1 VAACKKMAQI
11 TYIEFND
18 KAHTV
23 EVNSGMSVMEGAVRN
38 NIPGIDA
45 ECGGD
50 CSCGTCQVYVDEA
63 WTGKTGL
70 RNDTEASILEFT
82 DAFKSNSRLSCQ
94 IRVTEELDGLVV
106 RMPKRQG

>member
-1 VAACKKMAQI
+1 MAQI

-23 EVNSGMSVMEGAVRN
+23 EVKNGMSVMEGAVRN

-45 ECGGD
+45 ECGGE
-50 CSCGTCQVYVDEA
+50 CSCGTCQVFVDAA
-63 WTGKTGL
+63 WFEKTGV

-82 DAFKSNSRLSCQ
+82 DAFQPNSRLSCQ
-94 IRVTEELDGLVV
+94 IKVTDALNGLVV

>member
-1 VAACKKMAQI
+1 MAQI
-11 TYIEFND
+11 TYIEFNN

-23 EVNSGMSVMEGAVRN
+23 DVKSGMSVMEGAVRN

-45 ECGGD
+45 ECGGE
-50 CSCGTCQVYVDEA
+50 CSCGTCQVFVDETWFEKA
-63 WTGKTGL
+63 GA

-82 DAFKSNSRLSCQ
+82 DAFRPNSRLSCQ
-94 IRVTEELDGLVV
+94 IKVTDALDGLVV